1 MLLPGSPHSTRRCRW
16 RRRKTR
22 RASSRR
28 FTTCAADCCLP
39 RAMSA
44 LVARST
50 SWHCTSRRKV
60 AISSAKHR
68 RKVDSRTHFMRR
80 AAEAMAEECVGWI
93 LTNCGR
99 YAEARGPLEHGLA
112 LSREIGMRRFE
123 TVCLVCLARVLWAEG
138 SKDEARQ
145 VARAAWKLCEEF
157 SPRFA
162 GPSALGTIAHMTES
176 DDERREALAAAE
188 RLLEQGCV
196 GHSQLQFYVSA
207 IDVALEQREW
217 SEAER
222 YANALEE
229 YSSAEPLAWV
239 DFYAA

>member
-39 RAMSA
+39 RAIA
-44 LVARST
+44 
-50 SWHCTSRRKV
+50 RKV
-60 AISSAKHR
+60 KH
-68 RKVDSRTHFMRR
+68 R

-196 GHSQLQFYVSA
+196 GHRQLQFYVSA

-217 SEAER
+217 S
-222 YANALEE
+222 
-229 YSSAEPLAWV
+229 
-239 DFYAA
+239 